1 MKTLKNAFTDILSQQ
16 EAPYPYEVYTPFL
29 LVFEFFKEL
38 QKDSTNI
45 PP

>member
-1 MKTLKNAFTDILSQQ
+1 MKTLKNAFTDILSQ